1 MVYSNDLYLLM
12 LKTNSNG
19 SEIFTNKSLSNMPFI
34 AIPKVGMWF
43 STPFLCVVIVPLLS
57 WHLKTGVLLKIP

>member
-19 SEIFTNKSLSNMPFI
+19 SEIVTNKSLSNMPFI

-43 STPFLCVVIVPLLS
+43 STPDYLISLCSDSSPCFLGI
-57 WHLKTGVLLKIP
+57 

>member
-34 AIPKVGMWF
+34 AIPKVGM
-43 STPFLCVVIVPLLS
+43 
-57 WHLKTGVLLKIP
+57 